1 MSNKKLKNWTK
12 VSLSKAFQKT
22 KEEANFFIRSSSLR
36 FLPVFL
42 AYGIS
47 IVFLLKLAQIILL

>member
-1 MSNKKLKNWTK
+1 MSTVKLKKWTK
-12 VSLSKAFQKT
+12 VSLNNLFKT
-22 KEEANFFIRSSSLR
+22 TKQEIDYFMRLNSLR

-47 IVFLLKLAQIILL
+47 IIFLLKLAQIILV